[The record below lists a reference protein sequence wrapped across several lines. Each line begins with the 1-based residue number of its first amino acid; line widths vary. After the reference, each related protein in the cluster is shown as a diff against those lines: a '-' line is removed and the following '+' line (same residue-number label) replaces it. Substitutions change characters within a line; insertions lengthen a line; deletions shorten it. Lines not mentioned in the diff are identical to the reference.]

1 MAAERSRSRSP
12 KRAPPTDR
20 IDEICEMWENGDM
33 GSVQAAD
40 EVELLL
46 KEKDLLRV
54 EVIHPRRVGFHNK
67 NRDMYGGSA
76 GDALELISK
85 IVKAGFSLHA
95 MQHATV
101 EEEQPGQS
109 IFEEHNMKLANNN
122 PSMAPVK
129 AGSVDM
135 GSVACGHTYQGFRQ
149 FQAAAPHD
157 DPQVCRDG
165 KLDLDK
171 LAERDKKYA
180 EHARTGVPC
189 KVLSHRVSPRYPKVV
204 PLLCEARNMDKRME
218 KGENEVQI
226 MCRMFLKA
234 QTMSPPDWERVRRA
248 VIRSLP
254 NLMGELD
261 DYIFFL
267 VKKSGGRDGK
277 YLWGFVKWHRYYV
290 RSALREV
297 PGEIYVAAAKLPEA
311 YLGYGCVKAAFCGP
325 IGKVVM
331 RRCAFVSAS
340 EINQANTKE
349 KAALRAEAEEILRK
363 SRQLMPSVP
372 VLKEAGEDDNAVIDL
387 FGFLDI
393 TMSRLVLGN
402 KETKKRFEKPL
413 EVAWEF
419 CARIKQRFG
428 SEVDCKAYEIA
439 WPRPSDGS
447 STSTQDAKIDATTVN
462 LEEYNAHGQREDD
475 IASLRDLGF
484 NIGGHVALKTS
495 PNIMDSLFC
504 VRAPEKGEVCL
515 EQLSTGV
522 VTLRVPMLKLGS
534 DYEPRDVSKVRE
546 YHGGWPSKRP
556 CVSKEYMESVMRSRI
571 MAALHGLGLHQRET
585 ALHLE
590 DAVQILMKPTRS
602 VIAKH
607 TCAPGTVVL
616 VPETFRISKR
626 ESSVSREDLDGVTGD
641 IVVGVKKQHNLTP
654 GHEYILG
661 SPFADSKFV
670 SPCWAV
676 RHTSDE
682 KKVNMMWQRASASD
696 VCVFEWVRPPTASG
710 WVPVV
715 KPCTAQRAAAPP
727 LPSALESPPGA
738 APPPTTKKPTAAPP
752 DTSTAT
758 EYAFSIPIM
767 VNFKEIPEGEEL
779 RYFIAAKPQAA
790 KPMQPLSAAVLL
802 AKGRGNKKA

>member
-1 MAAERSRSRSP
+1 MTAERARSRSP
-12 KRAPPTDR
+12 KRPKGSPDR
-20 IDEICEMWENGDM
+20 IDEICEMWENGDV

-46 KEKDLLRV
+46 KEMDLLRV
-54 EVIHPRRVGFHNK
+54 ETIHPRRVGFHNK

-85 IVKAGFSLHA
+85 IAKAGFSLAA

-101 EEEQPGQS
+101 EEEQPGES
-109 IFEEHNMKLANNN
+109 SFEEHNMKLANNN

-129 AGSVDM
+129 KGSIDM

-149 FQAAAPHD
+149 FQAAVPHN

-171 LAERDKKYA
+171 LAERDMKYA
-180 EHARTGVPC
+180 DNARTGVPC
-189 KVLSHRVSPRYPKVV
+189 KVLSHLVSPRYPKVV

-248 VIRSLP
+248 VLRSLP
-254 NLMGELD
+254 NLMGNLD

-277 YLWGFVKWHRYYV
+277 YWWDFVKWHRYYV

-297 PGEIYVAAAKLPEA
+297 PGDIYVAAAKLPEP

-325 IGKVVM
+325 IEKVVM
-331 RRCAFVSAS
+331 RRCAFAS
-340 EINQANTKE
+340 VTEINQANTKE

-363 SRQLMPSVP
+363 ARELMPFVP
-372 VLKEAGEDDNAVIDL
+372 VLKKAGGDDNAVIDL

-402 KETKKRFEKPL
+402 KETKKKFPQPV

-419 CARIKQRFG
+419 CARIKKRFG
-428 SEVDCKAYEIA
+428 SEVDCTQYEIA
-439 WPRPSDGS
+439 WPRTSVGS
-447 STSTQDAKIDATTVN
+447 SSPDALINGTTLN

-475 IASLRDLGF
+475 IASIRDLGF
-484 NIGGHVALKTS
+484 NIGGHIALKTS
-495 PNIMDSLFC
+495 PNTMDSLFC

-515 EQLSTGV
+515 EQLSTG

-571 MAALHGLGLHQRET
+571 MAALHGLGLHQRGT

-590 DAVQILMKPTRS
+590 DAVQILMKPTRC

-626 ESSVSREDLDGVTGD
+626 ESSASREDLDGVTGD
-641 IVVGVKKQHNLTP
+641 IVVGVKDQHNLTP

-661 SPFADSKFV
+661 SPFHDSKFV

-676 RHTSDE
+676 RPTHEE

-696 VCVFEWVRPPTASG
+696 VCVFEWVRPPTASR

-727 LPSALESPPGA
+727 LPAALESPPDA
-738 APPPTTKKPTAAPP
+738 APPPTAKKPIAAPP

-779 RYFIAAKPQAA
+779 RYFIAAKPQAT

-802 AKGRGNKKA
+802 AKGRERKTAKK